1 MPCTPILLVYRPP
14 TSDYRQPLFSPRN
27 TRTTQ
32 RGLRPQPKPTLAKT
46 QRTPRRQDRDA
57 LTLCALGVFA
67 RDISPCISISYVRC
81 FPKSSRENKIRTGS
95 STEKGEKTPEGRD
108 FGRQRRCGC
117 VMPLTMSSVVLR
129 TTDKRNADRVTR
141 TNVPDTVAFPRSLR
155 SVCDD
160 VWRIS
165 GSLALITRALV
176 RKKDANYV
184 LVRID
189 NRARQSDNST
199 ELVTIGH
206 EAVPRGDRVD
216 CHGIGSLCFL
226 PEHGDPI
233 CRRGRKRTP
242 YHNWRLR
249 AR

>member
-95 STEKGEKTPEGRD
+95 STNSGPSPWRIHSRDSCHSLFLLRYKQSQLTEASAMRRLVWTRASPARPSAVAKTD
-108 FGRQRRCGC
+108 YSQIA
-117 VMPLTMSSVVLR
+117 T
-129 TTDKRNADRVTR
+129 
-141 TNVPDTVAFPRSLR
+141 LR
-155 SVCDD
+155 S
-160 VWRIS
+160 
-165 GSLALITRALV
+165 
-176 RKKDANYV
+176 
-184 LVRID
+184 
-189 NRARQSDNST
+189 Q
-199 ELVTIGH
+199 
-206 EAVPRGDRVD
+206 
-216 CHGIGSLCFL
+216 
-226 PEHGDPI
+226 
-233 CRRGRKRTP
+233 
-242 YHNWRLR
+242 
-249 AR
+249 